1 MFQVEL
7 FSAFLSLV
15 VIFNIDETAAD
26 SCYPY
31 GASFNI
37 HNGTIQTPNVTRD
50 QWWCPAEKF
59 YGWLGYCEVYSLI
72 HTDGKYCRYVRDLK
86 GDTCDDPVYSLPRLR
101 QDFKKMA
108 DDGAKMVRI
117 YGPICEQ
124 AFVWDNVI
132 LAAAENKLFVSS
144 ILFER

>member
-1 MFQVEL
+1 MLHEINGGVLQR
-7 FSAFLSLV
+7 
-15 VIFNIDETAAD
+15 D
-26 SCYPY
+26 S
-31 GASFNI
+31 
-37 HNGTIQTPNVTRD
+37 
-50 QWWCPAEKF
+50 
-59 YGWLGYCEVYSLI
+59 
-72 HTDGKYCRYVRDLK
+72 TDGLGIVKHPLVPTDDTYCRYVRDLK

-132 LAAAENKLFVSS
+132 LAAAENKLFVSC
-144 ILFER
+144 IFLER